1 MSASSH
7 DPGTTG
13 RVLRVLLALAAVISV
28 GLFAATLLHTKA
40 LFNPADWI
48 SRFASDGRL
57 LSLETWD
64 AELYQCPGQDFNETS
79 CQSISGS
86 FLFAKVT
93 LPLHKNVA
101 ARMLEFSDQATH
113 LRLRHALSL
122 QDRNWL
128 AARSTEEFLAP
139 VLLFFKNRRC
149 FLARGPMPYCDQR
162 TESLS
167 LDKVYRGDTLDVVF
181 LVRGSTS
188 FGPHILPPLLVE
200 SNLMPRVISLDDKAT
215 AAFASEGI
223 VLVTVTLFFG
233 ILAIMFPAQASVV
246 IMFLFCLV
254 KNLQTALGYIYE
266 NQVVDW
272 VFSMLGSSG
281 YIIVSVVLNAL
292 ILALL
297 LYLTVSIVRGGY
309 KLSKLEIGYG
319 LGLVGL
325 FIGMASIYGHL
336 GELSLASLFTRDA
349 IGTLFG
355 AIWIMYHLFM
365 EWHEADSAND
375 SAARVPLPAVS
386 SLKHLKTFVYLF
398 FLVSYG
404 AAGAQTVLGS
414 TAVPD
419 LLPWQSMFFVPGI
432 GLAVLLDLAASL
444 KSSSPVSRGINI
456 GTKTV

>member
-1 MSASSH
+1 
-7 DPGTTG
+7 
-13 RVLRVLLALAAVISV
+13 
-28 GLFAATLLHTKA
+28 
-40 LFNPADWI
+40 
-48 SRFASDGRL
+48 
-57 LSLETWD
+57 
-64 AELYQCPGQDFNETS
+64 
-79 CQSISGS
+79 
-86 FLFAKVT
+86 
-93 LPLHKNVA
+93 
-101 ARMLEFSDQATH
+101 
-113 LRLRHALSL
+113 
-122 QDRNWL
+122 
-128 AARSTEEFLAP
+128 
-139 VLLFFKNRRC
+139 
-149 FLARGPMPYCDQR
+149 
-162 TESLS
+162 
-167 LDKVYRGDTLDVVF
+167 
-181 LVRGSTS
+181 
-188 FGPHILPPLLVE
+188 
-200 SNLMPRVISLDDKAT
+200 MPRVISLDDKAT

-254 KNLQTALGYIYE
+254 KNLQTGLGYIYE

-281 YIIVSVVLNAL
+281 YIIVSVALNAL

-365 EWHEADSAND
+365 EWHEADSADD